1 MNDMN
6 STFTTYRVV
15 EKTRESSTITS
26 FVLVPEQGDPV
37 PFWPGEYLVFDI
49 PQDNGPALRREYSI
63 SGAAAGGLRVTIKRE
78 PAAPGFGPGIGSGY
92 FHDSVAVGTT
102 VRAAGPFGKFRLDRA
117 SPRRPVLLSGGV
129 GLTPLIA
136 MAHDLNARGKPFT
149 FIHACEDGAVHAMK
163 DEVKSFR
170 QDNPGVITHVCYR
183 LPRHE
188 DKPGRDY
195 DSLGFLTVGTLQGLL
210 PLDDYDFYLCG
221 PAPFMQAVYDMLC
234 VLGVRDERIRYEFF
248 GAASLLRPREK
259 DAKLPPATLTSGV
272 VNGAPIVQFARSG
285 LSMAWDP
292 KANNLLEFAEEQGLM
307 PDFSCRAGTCA
318 SCKTRVLSGEIDYL
332 FEPFDKPERGEALIC
347 CSVPTG
353 DITLDL

>member
-1 MNDMN
+1 MN

-26 FVLVPEQGDPV
+26 FVLVPEQGGPV

-49 PQDNGPALRREYSI
+49 PRDNGPALRREYSI
-63 SGAAAGGLRVTIKRE
+63 SGAVAGGLRVTIKRE
-78 PAAPGFGPGIGSGY
+78 LAAPGFGPGIGSGY
-92 FHDSVAVGTT
+92 FHDCVAVGTI
-102 VRAAGPFGKFRLDRA
+102 VRAAGPFGRFRLDRA

-136 MAHDLNARGKPFT
+136 MARDLVARGRPFT

-163 DEVKSFR
+163 DEVRSFG
-170 QDNPGVITHVCYR
+170 QDTPGVVTHVCYR

-195 DSLGFLTVGTLQGLL
+195 DSLGFLTTGTLQSLL

-221 PAPFMQAVYDMLC
+221 PGPFMQAVYDMLC
-234 VLGVRDERIRYEFF
+234 GLGVRDERIRYEFF
-248 GAASLLRPREK
+248 GPASLLRPREK
-259 DAKLPPATLTSGV
+259 DAKMPPATLTSGIAE
-272 VNGAPIVQFARSG
+272 GAPVVQFARSG
-285 LSMAWDP
+285 LSVLWEP
-292 KANNLLEFAEEQGLM
+292 KAGNLLEFAEEQGLM
-307 PDFSCRAGTCA
+307 PDFSCRAGTCT
-318 SCKTRVLSGEIDYL
+318 SCKTRVLSGEVDYL
-332 FEPFDKPERGEALIC
+332 FEPFDKPEQGEALIC
-347 CSVPTG
+347 CSVPAG